1 MTKQLT
7 EIIKNNV
14 KFNNAPNE
22 YIIYMNKYIKGNIQ
36 NKYEVIKKFA
46 NKNHGE
52 TKVVREPRI
61 IGSNYEMIIEL
72 IADVVPM
79 KEFDSLIESKG
90 LKA

>member
-7 EIIKNNV
+7 DIVKNNI

-22 YIIYMNKYIKGNIQ
+22 YIIYMNKHITGDIN
-36 NKYEVIKKFA
+36 NKYEIIKKFA

-52 TKVVREPRI
+52 TKIVKEPRI
-61 IGSNYEMIIEL
+61 VGSNYEMVIEL

-79 KEFDSLIESKG
+79 KEFDKLIESK
-90 LKA
+90 